1 MGAKV
6 LGIGGAL
13 ILVAT
18 AALHLSGYGAL
29 ADQLDSTSLP
39 DFWSAAIKATWVFF
53 GVQLVIIAAVVS
65 AQFVQRGTAI
75 ANRAVLV
82 ICLALLIANV
92 VVLAVWLGVFIG
104 TVAVA
109 MAALSIGTAT
119 AILVRGS

>member
-29 ADQLDSTSLP
+29 VDQLDSTSLP
-39 DFWSAAIKATWVFF
+39 DFWSAAMKGTWIYF
-53 GVQLVIIAAVVS
+53 GVQLVMIAAIVA
-65 AQFVQRGTAI
+65 AQFVQRTGP
-75 ANRAVLV
+75 NRAVLV
-82 ICLALLIANV
+82 VCVALLIANV
-92 VVLAVWLGVFIG
+92 IVLALWLGVFMG

-109 MAALSIGTAT
+109 AATLSIGTAT
-119 AILVRGS
+119 ALLVRAA